1 MPGNDS
7 PRPQRQPSIESFTH
21 GTPVSIVELPPKKPS
36 PKPPLMHVKR
46 RPDEAD
52 LKRDDA
58 SPSKVLR
65 AARRDRNVAHG
76 CKNRFNGY
84 LKTPPKQ
91 PLKGSVHSPR
101 AYNHEGSHYSAL
113 VKMSAAGRTLTYLG
127 RNKREHY
134 DYPSTSLAWST
145 VRNIAVAKRTLTTE
159 PQQINCVNITL
170 DLIDSIQ
177 GRQHSDQEAVMKGT
191 AVWHLLNRGFSITT
205 PSGEVLKTAEDFKKH
220 LFGSVW
226 LHVIADRLG
235 GKTSPDNLMA
245 GSESCNMA
253 ERMITDALI
262 QAMKHHKCVYG
273 KKNVGRWELTVVSD
287 KVEVTGTKHAKRQ
300 FWKNIAHTQVYSY
313 VYVDAKGNKSEPLA
327 FTLFPLDPNPTS
339 FTNTRINFESM
350 FADVMAGRPL
360 FDTSQSQLPRS
371 SSSAAGSAFA
381 SGGRALFSP
390 RPDAAGAASA
400 AGPEPDDS
408 ALGTSES
415 SSDDD
420 GAAAAYTP

>member
-1 MPGNDS
+1 
-7 PRPQRQPSIESFTH
+7 
-21 GTPVSIVELPPKKPS
+21 PKKPS
-36 PKPPLMHVKR
+36 PKAPLLHVKR

-52 LKRDDA
+52 LDDDNL
-58 SPSKVLR
+58 PSKVLR

-76 CKNRFNGY
+76 RKNRFNGY

-91 PLKGSVHSPR
+91 PLRGSEHSPL
-101 AYNHEGSHYSAL
+101 AYHHEGSHYSAI
-113 VKMSAAGRTLTYLG
+113 VKVTAAGRTLTYLG
-127 RNKREHY
+127 RNKRDHY
-134 DYPSTSLAWST
+134 DHPSTSTAWSA
-145 VRNIAVAKRTLTTE
+145 VKKIAAAEKTLTTE
-159 PQQINCVNITL
+159 PQQINRAKITL

-177 GRQHSDQEAVMKGT
+177 GRQHSDQETVMKGM
-191 AVWHLLNRGFSITT
+191 AVWHLIHRGFSIKT
-205 PSGEVLKTAEDFKKH
+205 PSGEILKSAADFKKH
-220 LFGSVW
+220 GIGAVW

-235 GKTSPDNLMA
+235 GKTSADNLMA
-245 GSESCNMA
+245 GSDSCNMA

-262 QAMKHHKCVYG
+262 QAMKHHANIHG
-273 KKNVGRWELTVVSD
+273 KENVGHWELTVVSD

-300 FWKNIAHTQVYSY
+300 FWKNIAHKQVYNY

-339 FTNTRINFESM
+339 FTNTRINFGSM

-360 FDTSQSQLPRS
+360 FDTSQSQLPRPS
-371 SSSAAGSAFA
+371 PSGAGSAFA
-381 SGGRALFSP
+381 SGGRALFSA
-390 RPDAAGAASA
+390 RSDAAAGAA
-400 AGPEPDDS
+400 AGPAPDDS